1 MKIYYVKLEII
12 SIVSIISIISII
24 SNSKNRPTFNLI
36 YIYIYKYFKNNCIR
50 LFNYLHN
57 CSIMWHWECP
67 RSERAER
74 YVWSRVLYIYCF
86 ILYIQWKIIINI
98 CAKLFSFSHFFFSF
112 YI

>member
-24 SNSKNRPTFNLI
+24 SSNSKNRPTFNLI

-74 YVWSRVLYIYCF
+74 STTFGLVFYIYTV
-86 ILYIQWKIIINI
+86 LSYIYNG
-98 CAKLFSFSHFFFSF
+98 KL
-112 YI
+112 